1 MAKTALLF
9 GSTGLIGSLLLEELL
24 KDPGYDSVKI
34 FVRQHLSLK
43 HPKLRQIIIDFH
55 DLNVVK
61 AELSGDVL
69 FSCLGTTI
77 KTTPSKEVRRF
88 VDYEIPVQLAAIC
101 EEQKIETFMVVSS
114 VGASAASSN
123 FYLRTKGEME
133 ADVSRIH
140 IPRIVLM
147 QPSFILGSRA
157 ESRGGERIFGLL
169 FRGIAPLMFGSIRK
183 YRPISGLQIARAMV
197 SAVNNKPGI
206 SILHY
211 DEMK

>member
-24 KDPGYDSVKI
+24 KEPGYDFVKI

-43 HPKLRQIIIDFH
+43 HPKLKQIIINFH
-55 DLNVVK
+55 DLNAVK

-77 KTTPSKEVRRF
+77 KSTPSKEVRRF

-133 ADVSRIH
+133 VAVSRIH

-147 QPSFILGSRA
+147 QPSFITGSRA
-157 ESRGGERIFGLL
+157 ERRGGERIFGLL
-169 FRGIAPLMFGSIRK
+169 FKAIAPLMFGSLRK
-183 YRPISGLQIARAMV
+183 YRPISGLQIARAMIA
-197 SAVNNKPGI
+197 AVKNEQGI
-206 SILHY
+206 SILRY